1 MAKEREAIDAVQLQ
15 ALLDT
20 ALQAQE
26 DYWDAARAVELEI
39 GVDCDEMDL
48 TTQDF
53 VQMPAEDLIKAV
65 EHYWKEDDDA
75 AS

>member
-1 MAKEREAIDAVQLQ
+1 MAEKKEALDPQRLQ
-15 ALLDT
+15 ELLDI

-53 VQMPAEDLIKAV
+53 VQMPAEDLIKTV